1 MVLMSAARRVAS
13 LLAVVPFSLEN
24 SGKFGGKHSGK
35 RSGKHSGKCSGTHRS
50 EHHSEHRAA
59 RMRSVGALLA
69 AAALSAACSLPK
81 HTDAEAPPPDPFNP
95 AATQLLDDTSWQLT
109 SWTRADGA
117 ARDLPHAEGDR
128 AAGAPITLT
137 LSTASGQRRASGF
150 SGCNRY
156 TGTYMLRDG
165 KLSFGPLAGTR
176 MACAS
181 AGGKLES
188 DYLDALAHID
198 KTGVQMRPPQELQV
212 ITASGDTLVFARSE
226 K

>member
-13 LLAVVPFSLEN
+13 LLAAVPFSFGN
-24 SGKFGGKHSGK
+24 SGEHGGERSSDHHSA
-35 RSGKHSGKCSGTHRS
+35 HRS
-50 EHHSEHRAA
+50 DRRMA

-69 AAALSAACSLPK
+69 AAALCAACSLPK

-95 AATQLLDDTSWQLT
+95 AATQLLDDMSWQLT
-109 SWTRADGA
+109 SWTRTDGA
-117 ARDLPHAEGDR
+117 TRDVPHGDGDK
-128 AAGAPITLT
+128 AAGAPLTLT

-150 SGCNRY
+150 SGCNRF

-165 KLSFGPLAGTR
+165 KLSFGLLAGTR

-188 DYLDALAHID
+188 DYLDALAHIA

-212 ITASGDTLVFARSE
+212 ITATGDTLVFARSE

>member
-13 LLAVVPFSLEN
+13 LPAAAPLSLANDGE
-24 SGKFGGKHSGK
+24 
-35 RSGKHSGKCSGTHRS
+35 HRGS
-50 EHHSEHRAA
+50 RRAA

-69 AAALSAACSLPK
+69 AAALCAACSLPQ
-81 HTDAEAPPPDPFNP
+81 HTDADAPPPDPFNP

-117 ARDLPHAEGDR
+117 TRDVPHGEGDK
-128 AAGAPITLT
+128 AADAPITLV
-137 LSTASGQRRASGF
+137 LSTANGQRRASGF

-188 DYLDALAHID
+188 DYLDALAHVD
-198 KTGVQMRPPQELQV
+198 KSGVQMRAPQELQL

>member
-1 MVLMSAARRVAS
+1 VRYPYAFPSFDRNDAMVLMSAARRVAS
-13 LLAVVPFSLEN
+13 LLAAVPFS
-24 SGKFGGKHSGK
+24 FGNNGEHGSE
-35 RSGKHSGKCSGTHRS
+35 RSSERRRDHRLT
-50 EHHSEHRAA
+50 
-59 RMRSVGALLA
+59 RMRSVGAVLA
-69 AAALSAACSLPK
+69 AAALCAACSLPK

-117 ARDLPHAEGDR
+117 TRDVPHGGGDKT
-128 AAGAPITLT
+128 AGAPLTLT
-137 LSTASGQRRASGF
+137 LSTATGQRRASGF
-150 SGCNRY
+150 SGCNRF
-156 TGTYMLRDG
+156 TGTYILRDG

-188 DYLDALAHID
+188 DYLDALAHIA

-212 ITASGDTLVFARSE
+212 ITATGDTLVFARSE